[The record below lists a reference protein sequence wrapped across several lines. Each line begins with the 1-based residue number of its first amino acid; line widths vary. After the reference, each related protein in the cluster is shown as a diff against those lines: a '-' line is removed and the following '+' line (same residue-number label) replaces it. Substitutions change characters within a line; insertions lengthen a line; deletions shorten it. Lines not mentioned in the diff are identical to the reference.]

1 MDSNL
6 PNHLA
11 GVLLQS
17 YLRDDIKE
25 FSEISEMV
33 FPVSDKKS
41 RQPLFKLREFL
52 GAVSMGLR
60 PGKPWKGNPS
70 KFKGLLVVKKNGDIV
85 FYHLNS
91 RLNFEEYLF
100 QNVRFDRPS
109 TTRHKY
115 GQIFTEN
122 ERSFIKLNLQIRFR
136 R

>member
-1 MDSNL
+1 
-6 PNHLA
+6 
-11 GVLLQS
+11 VL
-17 YLRDDIKE
+17 E
-25 FSEISEMV
+25 
-33 FPVSDKKS
+33 KKS
-41 RQPLFKLREFL
+41 QQPLFKLREFL

-60 PGKPWKGNPS
+60 PGKAWKGNPS
-70 KFKGLLVVKKNGDIV
+70 KFKGLLVVKKDGDIV

-122 ERSFIKLNLQIRFR
+122 NRNFIKLNLQIRFR